1 MAIIPILRCRNIKP
15 SVNFY
20 TKVVDF
26 RLADESDL
34 NDPTHIVLRRAGD
47 TLFLSSHTGDGVFG
61 QHVVV
66 MVEDVDALFQTFL
79 RRGLVPP
86 ERDSPVHQGPIDQ
99 TWGTREFYVD
109 DPDGNTIVFTQ
120 EAAFLS

>member
-1 MAIIPILRCRNIKP
+1 MAIIPILKCRNMKP
-15 SVNFY
+15 SVGFY
-20 TKVVDF
+20 TRVMDF
-26 RLADESDL
+26 RLADDADL

-47 TLFLSSHTGDGVFG
+47 TLFLSSHMGDGEFG

-66 MVEDVDALFQTFL
+66 MVEDVDALFHKFL
-79 RRGLVPP
+79 RRGLVQP
-86 ERDSPVHQGPIDQ
+86 ERDSPVHHGPIDQ

-120 EAAFLS
+120 ES

>member
-1 MAIIPILRCRNIKP
+1 MAIIPMLKCRNMKS
-15 SVNFY
+15 SVDFY
-20 TKVVDF
+20 TRVMDF
-26 RLADESDL
+26 RLADDGDL
-34 NDPTHIVLRRAGD
+34 TDPTHIVLRRAGD
-47 TLFLSSHTGDGVFG
+47 TLFLSSHAGDGVFG

-66 MVEDVDALFQTFL
+66 MVEDVDALFQKFL

-109 DPDGNTIVFTQ
+109 DPDRNTVVFTQ
-120 EAAFLS
+120 EP

>member
-1 MAIIPILRCRNIKP
+1 MAIIPILKCRNIRP
-15 SVNFY
+15 SVKFY
-20 TKVVDF
+20 TKVMDF
-26 RLADESDL
+26 RLADESDF
-34 NDPTHIVLRRAGD
+34 NDPAHVVLRRAGD
-47 TLFLSSHTGDGVFG
+47 TLFLSSHMGDGVFG

-66 MVEDVDALFQTFL
+66 MVEDVNALFQKFL
-79 RRGLVPP
+79 GRGLVPP

-120 EAAFLS
+120 EP